1 MTRYLSKSVIIAI
14 SMLLAACAP
23 DATDQAA
30 PAEVA
35 SAAQEGVQ
43 RVLIIGA
50 TSGSAKELI
59 PQALERGYAVTALAR
74 RPEAVEFEHER
85 LTVVKGDVYDID
97 TLAAAMQGDEVVIS
111 MVGPRVDP
119 MKEVEAMDLYTVG
132 TANIMQAMRDAGD
145 KRFLVASSLAVEN
158 ELPTQK
164 PEGEALGDMWLW
176 NARKLYQDM
185 GAMEGLVRD
194 SGLDYVIFRPPFL
207 VHEPARE
214 DLILTIN
221 EDSPKGTMATYADFA
236 SFVLDQVESDQ
247 YLGAT
252 IGIATDR
259 ELVWGGNVDF
269 DELAKQAEKTREAV
283 DGR

>member
-1 MTRYLSKSVIIAI
+1 MGRDLIRCTVMVI
-14 SMLLAACAP
+14 SLLLAACAP
-23 DATDQAA
+23 DAPDQAGPTE
-30 PAEVA
+30 PA
-35 SAAQEGVQ
+35 AATEAVVQ

-74 RPEAVEFEHER
+74 RPEAVDFEHEG

-97 TLAAAMQGDEVVIS
+97 TLTAAMQGDEVVIS

-132 TANIMQAMRDAGD
+132 TTNIMQAMRDAGD
-145 KRFLVASSLAVEN
+145 GRFLVASSLAVEN

-164 PEGEALGDMWLW
+164 PQGEALGNMWLW

-214 DLILTIN
+214 DLILAIN
-221 EDSPKGTMATYADFA
+221 EDSRKGTMATYADFA
-236 SFVLDQVESDQ
+236 SLVLDQVESDQ
-247 YLGAT
+247 YLGST
-252 IGIATDR
+252 VGIATDR
-259 ELVWGGNVDF
+259 ELVWGDNVDF
-269 DELAKQAEKTREAV
+269 EALSEQAEKIRDATQ
-283 DGR
+283 DL

>member
-1 MTRYLSKSVIIAI
+1 
-14 SMLLAACAP
+14 MLLAACAP